1 MNKMISI
8 IVPVYN
14 VQAYLDECVQSLVD
28 QTYQNIEIILV
39 DDGST
44 DGSTALCGAWKEK
57 DSRVKVIYLDHK
69 GVSVARNRGIEAAA
83 GDYLYFVDSDD
94 YIDKTLC
101 QRVMDKFQEHD
112 ADVVAFGLRR
122 VTETGKT
129 WAEIPGKEGVL
140 NREEA
145 LMALTREELRN
156 SACSKVCKKEL
167 WDNIRFPVGRFFEDT
182 ATAHKVLLQAN
193 VVCCIPD
200 MLYFYR
206 KREGST
212 VTNMTTKSLQ
222 DLFLMQKMVYEDL
235 LPIYP
240 QMAENTFYNLARSA
254 KAYVDHAIYD
264 KSKHEI
270 LAQVKEFLQQH
281 KAKILPTCG
290 TELKLYYR
298 FPKLYPIYRRLRHA
312 MDRDK

>member
-1 MNKMISI
+1 MDKMISI

-14 VQAYLDECVQSLVD
+14 VEEFLDECVQSVVD

-44 DGSTALCGAWKEK
+44 DGSAALCDAWAEK
-57 DSRVKVIYLDHK
+57 DGRVKVIHLQHE

-83 GDYLYFVDSDD
+83 GDYLYFIDSDD

-101 QRVMDKFQEHD
+101 QRVMDKFRESD
-112 ADVVAFGLRR
+112 ADIVAFGLRR
-122 VTETGKT
+122 VTETGQT
-129 WAEIPGKEGVL
+129 WAEIPGKDAIL

-145 LMALTREELRN
+145 LLALSREELRN

-167 WDNIRFPVGRFFEDT
+167 WKDIRFPVGRLFEDT

-193 VVCCIPD
+193 TVCCIPD
-200 MLYFYR
+200 MLYYYR
-206 KREGST
+206 RREGST
-212 VTNMTTKSLQ
+212 VTTMTSRSLR
-222 DLFLMQKMVYEDL
+222 DLFLMQKLVYEDL

-240 QMAENTFYNLARSA
+240 VMAENTFSNLARSA

-264 KSKHEI
+264 KSEHEI
-270 LAQVKEFLQQH
+270 LDQVKAFLQEN
-281 KAKILPTCG
+281 KAKILPWGG
-290 TELKLYYR
+290 TEFKLYYKA
-298 FPKLYPIYRRLRHA
+298 PWLYPLYRRLRQ
-312 MDRDK
+312 KISK